1 MNAKTAKQLR
11 KIAKA
16 LTTQVCE
23 AKKVPVE
30 NIAYLEIVK
39 NRKKAKRLKDG
50 IDKAEAREYEYK
62 KQLGLM
68 NVDKTLEDKYYET
81 YDIALGTIKLSD
93 VCIRK
98 IYKNLKMQVK
108 KGNLNKSSFVTI

>member
-1 MNAKTAKQLR
+1 MNSKTAKQLR
-11 KIAKA
+11 KIARA

-23 AKKVPVE
+23 AKKVKVE
-30 NIAYLEIVK
+30 DVTYLEVIK

-50 IDKAEAREYEYK
+50 VDKTEAREYEYK

-68 NVDKTLEDKYYET
+68 QPDETLEDKYYET
-81 YDIALGTIKLSD
+81 YDISLGTIKLSD
-93 VCIRK
+93 VCVRK

-108 KGNLNKSSFVTI
+108 KGNLNKSSFVTV